1 MRGVER
7 HTEPKAFL
15 YSLKAMFTR
24 KYSSD
29 HGILDVCSVD
39 FKVRA

>member
-15 YSLKAMFTR
+15 YSLRAMFTR
-24 KYSSD
+24 KYPSD
-29 HGILDVCSVD
+29 DRLDVCSVD